1 MKKLIA
7 VLLAL
12 SCMLIGAAAVAET
25 LNIAYMPNY
34 GSLWSVETAINKGYF
49 EEEGLTIN
57 LVEFADGPT
66 IIAAMESG
74 SIDMGYI
81 GQGAHK
87 LCINGRASIFALSH
101 ISNGDALIGGKGI
114 TTVEDLK
121 GKVVAYSSGTSSE
134 DILKNSLDKAGMT
147 MDDIKAMDMDASAIV
162 TAMLSGG
169 VDACATWSPNSLKIL
184 EEMPDATKLTDNM
197 TFADTTVSLAS
208 WICMPKY
215 GEENH
220 DLLVRFTRALFKG
233 MDYSANEHYDE
244 VSEWVSKQTA
254 TDYESVYNQRG
265 DAQWLTGKEVAQGA
279 ADGTV
284 AKYYELQQLREGWR
298 GGEGSGAGRFRV
310 RALRRDDR
318 GRQVIPGS
326 ENKTE
331 SLALGHPSA
340 GRPNAFWHMGDG
352 GRPPARGPQLNGR
365 AFKEDFRK
373 KRRTLSDRRNRR
385 RIIPCCLCSSCC
397 CLSRPFL
404 CC

>member
-169 VDACATWSPNSLKIL
+169 VDGILELLDLGVQTLGDLRRKLRVEELTLHVCIGGSDDPAAAAMRYGRAWAAIGAITPALDRLFVIKKRDIQPALDYNETSMKVDARLITTITIGRSLALALHAGVRFLKIL
-184 EEMPDATKLTDNM
+184 
-197 TFADTTVSLAS
+197 
-208 WICMPKY
+208 
-215 GEENH
+215 
-220 DLLVRFTRALFKG
+220 
-233 MDYSANEHYDE
+233 
-244 VSEWVSKQTA
+244 
-254 TDYESVYNQRG
+254 NQR
-265 DAQWLTGKEVAQGA
+265 
-279 ADGTV
+279 
-284 AKYYELQQLREGWR
+284 
-298 GGEGSGAGRFRV
+298 
-310 RALRRDDR
+310 
-318 GRQVIPGS
+318 
-326 ENKTE
+326 
-331 SLALGHPSA
+331 
-340 GRPNAFWHMGDG
+340 
-352 GRPPARGPQLNGR
+352 
-365 AFKEDFRK
+365 K
-373 KRRTLSDRRNRR
+373 KAV
-385 RIIPCCLCSSCC
+385 
-397 CLSRPFL
+397 
-404 CC
+404 